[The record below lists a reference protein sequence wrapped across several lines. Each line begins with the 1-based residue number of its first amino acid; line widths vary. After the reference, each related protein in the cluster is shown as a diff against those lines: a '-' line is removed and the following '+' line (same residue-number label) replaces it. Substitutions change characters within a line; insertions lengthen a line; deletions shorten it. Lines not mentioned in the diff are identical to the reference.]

1 MKRLAT
7 IAAVF
12 WLGLTPMVMAEPDP
26 VEFTMVSV
34 QASNRGTAQKTFDR
48 GLETVKPAIA
58 SLSYDTFQKL
68 GAAEAVIPFGKS
80 STFYINEKYS
90 LVVEPTA
97 VDDQGRV
104 RLKTQIMMKSQEE
117 GKSIKALDTVLVM
130 APGKHLNLGGL
141 KLPEGDLI
149 VVLKVR

>member
-1 MKRLAT
+1 MRA
-7 IAAVF
+7 
-12 WLGLTPMVMAEPDP
+12 
-26 VEFTMVSV
+26 
-34 QASNRGTAQKTFDR
+34 KTFDR
-48 GLETVKPAIA
+48 GLESVKPAIA

-90 LVVEPTA
+90 LIVEPTA

-104 RLKTQIMMKSQEE
+104 RLKTQIMMKSQKEE
-117 GKSIKALDTVLVM
+117 GKAIKALDTVLVM